1 MNVRRTLT
9 ASAPG
14 IKVWDA
20 FIRTFHWSLVSGCL
34 LAFLSGE
41 FHWPV
46 VHQWIGYGLC
56 LLILARIYWGF
67 YGSRYARFR
76 SFIFSLRE
84 TGTYTRSL
92 FRGHPKHYLGHNPAG
107 ALMVFALL
115 ITISSI
121 LASGLLTLSVI
132 DFEGPL
138 LFLANRISDEGSY
151 AIRASHEILPYLGL
165 CLVGLHLLG
174 VWSGIWLH
182 HENLVRAMLTGYKP
196 VPSENDHKEIT

>member
-1 MNVRRTLT
+1 MMTEYT
-9 ASAPG
+9 PDSTSSG

-20 FIRTFHWSLVSGCL
+20 FIRTFHWSLASGCL

-46 VHQWIGYGLC
+46 AHQWIGYGLC
-56 LLILARIYWGF
+56 LLILARVYWGF
-67 YGSRYARFR
+67 HGSRYARFR
-76 SFIFSLRE
+76 SFFFSLGE
-84 TGTYTRSL
+84 TRAYIQSKFT
-92 FRGHPKHYLGHNPAG
+92 GHPKHYLGHNPAG

-115 ITISSI
+115 ILISAI

-138 LFLANRISDEGSY
+138 LFLANRVSDEASY
-151 AIRASHEILPYLGL
+151 LMRDVHQTLPYLGL
-165 CLVGLHLLG
+165 ILVGLHLLG
-174 VWSGIWLH
+174 VWSGSWLH

-196 VPSENDHKEIT
+196 YSSPNDDKEHS